1 MNAKLNDVKMNV
13 IDVEEVA
20 IAVLTS
26 LVFAALP
33 ALTLFTSF

>member
-1 MNAKLNDVKMNV
+1 MNINFNA

-26 LVFAALP
+26 LVFVALP

>member
-1 MNAKLNDVKMNV
+1 MNAKFNE
-13 IDVEEVA
+13 IDEVVEEVA

-26 LVFAALP
+26 LVFVALP

>member
-1 MNAKLNDVKMNV
+1 MNVKLND
-13 IDVEEVA
+13 IGVEEVA

>member
-1 MNAKLNDVKMNV
+1 MNGKFKEV
-13 IDVEEVA
+13 DVEELA

-33 ALTLFTSF
+33 AVTLFTSTF

>member
-1 MNAKLNDVKMNV
+1 MNV
-13 IDVEEVA
+13 KFNEVDVEEIA

-33 ALTLFTSF
+33 AVTLFASTF